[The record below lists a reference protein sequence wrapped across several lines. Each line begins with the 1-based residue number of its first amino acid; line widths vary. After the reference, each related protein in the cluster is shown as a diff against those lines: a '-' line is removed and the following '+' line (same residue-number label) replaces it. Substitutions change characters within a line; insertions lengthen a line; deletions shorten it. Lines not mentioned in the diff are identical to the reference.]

1 MRFQS
6 LMQEIGTPLPQFSV
20 ADPAGRIYSP
30 RDFAGSRGLLVAFIC
45 NHCPFVLHI
54 LDAFTA
60 LANAY
65 GPRGIATVAF
75 SSNDVA
81 AFPEDGPTQ
90 MAELAKQRGFQ
101 FPYLYDADQTAAI
114 QFGAVCTPDLFL
126 YGPDRRIYYR
136 GQFDG
141 SRPATPHT
149 AGRPGAGVKASGADL
164 RAAFEALLANDPP
177 PVEQKPSAGCSMKW
191 QPGREPAWG

>member
-20 ADPAGRIYSP
+20 ADPAGRMYSP

-54 LDAFTA
+54 LDAFTK
-60 LANAY
+60 LANDY

-75 SSNDVA
+75 SSNDAA

-101 FPYLYDADQTAAI
+101 FPYLYDADQTAAT

-126 YGPDRRIYYR
+126 YGQDRRIYYR

-164 RAAFEALLANDPP
+164 RAAFESLLANDHP